1 VRWLSSGN
9 YPYGMNNP
17 RNVTEQGQQDIDP
30 ELKAQTDLQ
39 KYAQRRQQ
47 NSNQDSNDVHDIF
60 CNLGQL
66 RL

>member
-1 VRWLSSGN
+1 
-9 YPYGMNNP
+9 MNNP